1 MGSTGK
7 VLLFYKYATQGRK
20 GLMSLKHKAIIFDLD
35 GTLVNTGPLISESF
49 RYTIHEV
56 FNSNMGLSEL
66 TALVGIPL
74 FEQMQFFSHKYFE
87 ERVEKY
93 HDVVSADELTEK
105 LMEIYRSYCAE
116 VHDDYIQEFVGV
128 KDFIETLAER
138 SVPMGVATS
147 KRHEPAVQDL
157 GHFGLYSYFDTLI
170 GADDIDEHKPKPAPL
185 LRVLNILNEKHSLE
199 IQPHECIYV
208 GDSPFDMRAS
218 KAAGMM
224 SVGVEYGMFEKSV
237 LENEKPDLLVATPHE
252 LHQLLD
258 FLYVY

>member
-1 MGSTGK
+1 M
-7 VLLFYKYATQGRK
+7 KY
-20 GLMSLKHKAIIFDLD
+20 KAIIFDLD

-74 FEQMQFFSHKYFE
+74 FEQMHFFATKYYDQRTQTYE
-87 ERVEKY
+87 NCEDAY
-93 HDVVSADELTEK
+93 ALADK
-105 LMEIYRSYCAE
+105 LMEIYRAYCAE

-128 KDFIETLAER
+128 KGFIEGLTQRA
-138 SVPMGVATS
+138 VPIGVATS

-157 GHFGLYSYFDTLI
+157 SHFGLYEYFDTLI

-185 LRVLNILNEKHSLE
+185 LKVLDILNDKHGSL
-199 IQPHECIYV
+199 IQPHECIYI
-208 GDSPFDMRAS
+208 GDSPFDMQAS

-237 LENEKPDLLVATPHE
+237 LEQEKPDLFVATPHD

-258 FLYVY
+258 FV